1 METMWQ
7 VENQG
12 LPDYKITSKTVLC
25 QALACCKQASWAILV
40 QVWMT
45 KLPRQTEDS
54 AGLLQRRVRTRLE
67 TGQRPFVWYPS
78 SESGYFLHALRSG
91 KRQNVMD

>member
-54 AGLLQRRVRTRLE
+54 AGLAPKLQRSQNSTRNRAE
-67 TGQRPFVWYPS
+67 AVCMIS
-78 SESGYFLHALRSG
+78 
-91 KRQNVMD
+91 